1 MATEERMERLKWF
14 IAQLERDPE
23 RHRAEL
29 ARLYELLA
37 VHQQATGMAAALDT
51 ASRDRLPAAA

>member
-37 VHQQATGMAAALDT
+37 VHQQATGMAALDT